1 MNVRHRILLVLALCV
16 AVALPA
22 LAGPGDEAMTA
33 AERAEYE
40 KRYNEGLKLLAA
52 SRFEDAHALYR
63 ELWGKRRSFDVAAQ
77 LAQAEM
83 GLGRHR
89 DAAEHFAYAIAFFTP
104 SVRSEPR
111 SVVEKRFQA
120 AKKSVL
126 AVKLD
131 LQPKDASLTV
141 GGSSVELIDGS
152 VYVEPGEREISAQR
166 EGFSPASISVSGGAG
181 TETTASIHLKELPGS
196 GLGGGAGTG
205 NDGGGPADAGT
216 SDPPIDD
223 AGSGGS
229 QWPSEKKIA
238 VIVGA
243 GLTVVALG
251 VGIGFKLKGSGAD
264 SDADDLLADAQKQFG
279 SQPCASPSSGA
290 ASICADIASKRDD
303 ADSANGVSNIGFYGA
318 GIFAIGTVAA
328 VLLWPNEEKP
338 ARSAVSVSPWF
349 TPWTGSSGLSVSGAF

>member
-1 MNVRHRILLVLALCV
+1 MVALCV

-22 LAGPGDEAMTA
+22 LAGPGDAPMSAEERTA
-33 AERAEYE
+33 YE

-52 SRFEDAHALYR
+52 SRFEDARTLYR

-83 GLGRHR
+83 GLGQHR

-111 SVVEKRFQA
+111 SAVEKRFQA

-131 LQPKDASLTV
+131 LDPKDASLSV
-141 GGSSVELIDGS
+141 GGSPVELIDGY
-152 VYVEPGEREISAQR
+152 VYVEPGDREISAR
-166 EGFSPASISVSGGAG
+166 KNGFSAASVSVNGGAG
-181 TETTASIHLKELPGS
+181 TETTASLRLKELPESGLAAPDAGTEPGS
-196 GLGGGAGTG
+196 GPLEDAGAG
-205 NDGGGPADAGT
+205 NPPVEDAGT
-216 SDPPIDD
+216 S
-223 AGSGGS
+223 GSR
-229 QWPSEKKIA
+229 WPTEKKIA
-238 VIVGA
+238 VIAGA

-264 SDADDLLADAQKQFG
+264 SDADDLLADAQSQFG
-279 SQPCASPSSGA
+279 GQPCASPSGGA
-290 ASICADIASKRDD
+290 VSICSDIASKRDD
-303 ADSANGVSNIGFYGA
+303 ADSANRMSNIGFYGA

-338 ARSAVSVSPWF
+338 AKSAFSVSPWF
-349 TPWTGSSGLSVSGAF
+349 TPKRGSSGLSFSGAF